1 MIDDWKQLVICI
13 VGMTHGDFYG
23 AHAYSQGM
31 LIPGHPHAMMMSN
44 GGMDHGMGMTS
55 GQTSPTW

>member
-1 MIDDWKQLVICI
+1 MYYSVFT
-13 VGMTHGDFYG
+13 GMPHGDFYG

-44 GGMDHGMGMTS
+44 GGMDHHSMGMAS